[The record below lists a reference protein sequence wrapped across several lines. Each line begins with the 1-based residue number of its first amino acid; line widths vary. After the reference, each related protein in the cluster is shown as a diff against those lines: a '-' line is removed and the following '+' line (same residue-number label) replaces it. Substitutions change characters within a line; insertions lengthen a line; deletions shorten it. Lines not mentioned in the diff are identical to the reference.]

1 MAVRVWAI
9 GSISVALAA
18 LGACSGKAGPKSDG
32 TGATSGDS
40 GTGST
45 TSFGGEGSASPG
57 RNPLPSGGAPAE
69 PSEPDPGSAGKPS
82 VGGGTVSEPDAGGA
96 GGAAPSR
103 EPGIVVTFGSQALH
117 ESYGTLQ
124 FRVALTS
131 PPSASVTVEMSSSDV
146 THATLFPTSV
156 TFTPENWAMPQSAV
170 IVGVADLVA
179 DGAHLVTITT
189 EPAVSE
195 DPSYAGIDADDL
207 EISVLDDTDAGIIV
221 GAQHGVTSESG
232 ATATFNIVLS
242 SQPTASVTIPFS
254 SSDTSE
260 ASVVDAVTFEPSEW
274 NLPHTVTVTGLDD
287 ELEDGDQPYDIVPGA
302 AVSVDP
308 SYDGLVPASVHF
320 SNLDN
325 E

>member
-1 MAVRVWAI
+1 
-9 GSISVALAA
+9 VALAA
-18 LGACSGKAGPKSDG
+18 LGACSGNAGPKADA

-45 TSFGGEGSASPG
+45 RSSGGEGSASSG
-57 RNPLPSGGAPAE
+57 SNPLPSGGAPTE

-82 VGGGTVSEPDAGGA
+82 VGGTTAIEPDAGGA
-96 GGAAPSR
+96 GGAAPGR
-103 EPGIVVTFGSQALH
+103 EPGIVVTFGSRALH

-124 FRVALTS
+124 FRVALMS
-131 PPSASVTVEMSSSDV
+131 PPSSSVTLELSSSDLS
-146 THATLFPTSV
+146 HATLFPTSL

-170 IVGVADLVA
+170 IVGVADVVA

-189 EPAVSE
+189 APAVSE
-195 DPSYAGIDADDL
+195 DPSYAGLDADDI
-207 EISVLDDTDAGIIV
+207 EISVLDDTDAGITV

-232 ATATFNIVLS
+232 ATATFNIVLNS
-242 SQPTASVTIPFS
+242 KPTASVTIPFS
-254 SSDTSE
+254 SSDPSE

-274 NLPHTVTVTGLDD
+274 DLPHTVTVTGVDD
-287 ELEDGDQPYDIVPGA
+287 QLEDGDQAYDVVPGA
-302 AVSVDP
+302 AVSEDP

>member
-9 GSISVALAA
+9 GSISAALAV

-45 TSFGGEGSASPG
+45 ASLGGEGSASPG

-69 PSEPDPGSAGKPS
+69 PSEPGSGGKLS
-82 VGGGTVSEPDAGGA
+82 AGGGTVLEPDAGGA
-96 GGAAPSR
+96 GGAAPNR
-103 EPGIVVTFGSQALH
+103 EPGIVVTFGSRALH

-131 PPSASVTVEMSSSDV
+131 PPSASVTVELSSSDV

-170 IVGVADLVA
+170 IVGVADVVA

-195 DPSYAGIDADDL
+195 DPSYDGLDADDL
-207 EISVLDDTDAGIIV
+207 EISVLDDTDAGITV

-232 ATATFNIVLS
+232 TTATFNIVLN

-260 ASVVDAVTFEPSEW
+260 ASVVDAVTFVPSEW
-274 NLPHTVTVTGLDD
+274 NLPHTVSVTGVDD

-302 AVSVDP
+302 AVSEDP

-320 SNLDN
+320 SNLDD